1 MTVVLNIFRRNLGLK
16 IIALILALVIYY
28 SMRNDSEI
36 RAQGLE
42 RIRQHRTVGPNR
54 TSEIQGIIDVPQNI
68 FKKGSSDG
76 GSGK

>member
-1 MTVVLNIFRRNLGLK
+1 
-16 IIALILALVIYY
+16 
-28 SMRNDSEI
+28 MRNDSES